1 MVATGLWIIVKH
13 ADWAPAERAV
23 RDGLRILGV
32 STMPSFDIVS
42 EIDMHE
48 VTNAVDQAKREL
60 GNRWD
65 FKNVEADIE
74 QDDKGITLSAEQDF
88 QLEQLQDIL
97 RMTFAKRNID
107 SRSLAE
113 DGDSKAGK
121 LVKQHFTLRQGIET
135 DMAKKIV
142 KMIKDAK
149 LKVQASIQGDK
160 VRVTGKKRDDLQ
172 TAIALLKE
180 ADLELPLQ
188 YNNFRD

>member
-1 MVATGLWIIVKH
+1 
-13 ADWAPAERAV
+13 
-23 RDGLRILGV
+23 
-32 STMPSFDIVS
+32 MPSFDIVS

-107 SRSLAE
+107 SRSLTE
-113 DGDSKAGK
+113 NGDSKAGK

-172 TAIALLKE
+172 TAIALLRE
-180 ADLELPLQ
+180 SELELPLQ